1 MTADNRPLVLIVD
14 DSSHVTGPLQILFEE
29 TGRRVAIAE
38 SVAAAVQACEAERPD
53 LMLLDM
59 TLPDGEGLSVLAAL
73 TGGSAVPVVTVA
85 LTGHDDPLTVQRCRA
100 AGCRDVL
107 LKPVPVRELL
117 RRAAEWLPARGGD
130 TLASGLTTSDRSRP

>member
-1 MTADNRPLVLIVD
+1 MTEDQRPLVLIVD

-29 TGRRVAIAE
+29 TGRRVAIAD
-38 SVAAAVQACEAERPD
+38 SIASAVRACESERPD
-53 LMLLDM
+53 LMLLDIS
-59 TLPDGEGLSVLAAL
+59 LPDGDGLSVLSLLAGTSGLPA
-73 TGGSAVPVVTVA
+73 VTVA

-117 RRAAEWLPARGGD
+117 RRAAEWLPGEPSANRRQ
-130 TLASGLTTSDRSRP
+130 A